1 MKNGSGK
8 HMSRNRKILLYLV
21 LPPLL
26 FVVAAALVIFLYL
39 QFHKAPE
46 MDLTPKGFS
55 LSAIEINEG
64 ETIHFV
70 NQSNV
75 TQVLCLGQ
83 DATCVA
89 NALAPKALKTPGIQ
103 LKPGD
108 AIDVAFEQY
117 GTYNIT
123 STNVKGINLKVTVD
137 PAA

>member
-1 MKNGSGK
+1 
-8 HMSRNRKILLYLV
+8 MSRTKKILLYLV
-21 LPPLL
+21 VPPLL
-26 FVVAAALVIFLYL
+26 FIVAITLVIFFYL

-46 MDLTPKGFS
+46 LDLTSKGFS
-55 LSAIEINEG
+55 LSTIEINEG

-75 TQVLCLGQ
+75 TQILCLGLN
-83 DATCVA
+83 ATCDAGAV
-89 NALAPKALKTPGIQ
+89 APKTLKTPGIQ
-103 LKPGD
+103 LKPGE

-123 STNVKGINLKVTVD
+123 STNVKGINLRVTVD

>member
-1 MKNGSGK
+1 
-8 HMSRNRKILLYLV
+8 MSRSRKIILYLV
-21 LPPLL
+21 VPPLL
-26 FVVAAALVIFLYL
+26 LALAIALVVFLYL

-46 MDLTPKGFS
+46 MDLTSKGFS

-75 TQVLCLGQ
+75 TQVLCLGVDSVC
-83 DATCVA
+83 DAQAV
-89 NALAPKALKTPGIQ
+89 APKALKMPGIQ

-117 GTYNIT
+117 GVYNVT
-123 STNVKGINLKVTVD
+123 STNVKGVNLKVTVD
-137 PAA
+137 AAA

>member
-1 MKNGSGK
+1 
-8 HMSRNRKILLYLV
+8 MSRSRKILLYLV

-26 FVVAAALVIFLYL
+26 FVVASALVIFFYL

-46 MDLTPKGFS
+46 MDLTSKGFS

-64 ETIHFV
+64 ETIRFV

-83 DATCVA
+83 DATCDT
-89 NALAPKALKTPGIQ
+89 NAVAPKTLKTPGFQ
-103 LKPGD
+103 LKPGA

>member
-1 MKNGSGK
+1 
-8 HMSRNRKILLYLV
+8 MSRTKKILLYLV
-21 LPPLL
+21 VPPVL
-26 FVVAAALVIFLYL
+26 FIVAIALVIFFYL

-46 MDLTPKGFS
+46 MDLTSTGFS

-83 DATCVA
+83 DATCDAGAV
-89 NALAPKALKTPGIQ
+89 APKALKTPGIQ
-103 LKPGD
+103 LKPGA

-117 GTYNIT
+117 GIYNIT
-123 STNVKGINLKVTVD
+123 STNVKGINLNITVD